1 MMRLIYLWTTRLI
14 LTISLAGI
22 LPVSNQSTIIQAQSK
37 KKNTAQASK
46 YAKRANSKA
55 KKKDYK
61 GALSDY
67 KRAYKLNPTPNYKK
81 RVQQLTS
88 IAKKQSRS
96 KKSSKKS
103 SRKPS
108 KKQMAQASAYSKRGN
123 SKAKKKNYAGA
134 LKDFKKALQLNSS
147 TSNKKK
153 VQQLQSI
160 LRRRGTNIASKPT
173 KAKVPRLSD
182 IPRISPV
189 KYANDI
195 YNIAEGFELS
205 SRNLAK
211 ATSFIDDKHSKKIER
226 ATIRLSPSTYD
237 LEKAAKSEPNDF
249 RKQIDLARH
258 YEANGQFEYAKE
270 IYLKMA
276 SQHLLNANAHFHLGS
291 FYSRFGQMT
300 KARHSFEEA
309 LDVQPNHR
317 ATIEMMATLFG
328 NSENLSL
335 SDDILTKSS
344 KKDPNG
350 PARRMQSIRKS
361 LNERNFEYAAKL
373 AKGGQDMFPRHSG
386 FIFLKGMAFE
396 GLGDLEK
403 AKASYQESIKKDPGH
418 QESYVAL
425 ADLYSKQGKHV
436 YAALTYSDAIRLD
449 PSDTDSRFKQGLSYF
464 NGSEWGRASSSW
476 EDLLHYEPD
485 NIKVKSLLPQAY
497 YILAVEYNRNG
508 ESNLGQTSFRKA
520 LSVNKNSGLWLP
532 GSMFTLG
539 GYYRDKS
546 MFRESLAAF
555 QEAIELSPSSADN
568 YLGLGITYWKM
579 NESGLAKAAWSRSM
593 ELSPVNNDSRGWLL
607 LAGKTAS

>member
-1 MMRLIYLWTTRLI
+1 MRLIYLWTTRLI

-22 LPVSNQSTIIQAQSK
+22 LPVANQSAIVQAQSK
-37 KKNTAQASK
+37 KKNPSQASK
-46 YAKRANSKA
+46 YAKRGSAKA
-55 KKKDYK
+55 KKKNYA

-67 KRAYKLNPTPNYKK
+67 KKAFKLNPNSSYKK

-88 IAKKQSRS
+88 LSKKQKGS
-96 KKSSKKS
+96 KKSSKK
-103 SRKPS
+103 PS
-108 KKQMAQASAYSKRGN
+108 KKQVAQASAYSKRGN

-134 LKDFKKALQLNSS
+134 LKDFQKAYQLNSS
-147 TSNKKK
+147 ASNKKK
-153 VQQLQSI
+153 IQQLQSI
-160 LRRRGTNIASKPT
+160 LRKSGMNIASKTT
-173 KAKVPRLSD
+173 KAVVPKLSD
-182 IPRISPV
+182 IPMISPV

-211 ATSFIDDKHSKKIER
+211 ATSFIDNKNSKKIKR
-226 ATIRLSPSTYD
+226 ATMRVSPSTSD

-276 SQHLLNANAHFHLGS
+276 SQHSINANAHFHLGS

-300 KARHSFEEA
+300 KARHSFDEA

-328 NSENLSL
+328 TTENRSL
-335 SDDILTKSS
+335 SNDILTKSA

-361 LNERNFEYAAKL
+361 LDERNFENAAKL
-373 AKGGQDMFPRHSG
+373 AQGGQDMFPKQSG
-386 FIFLKGMAFE
+386 FTFLKGMAFE
-396 GLGDLEK
+396 GMGNLEK

-425 ADLYSKQGKHV
+425 ANLYFAQGKHI
-436 YAALTYSDAIRLD
+436 YAALTYGDAIRID
-449 PSDTDSRFKQGLSYF
+449 PSDTKSRFKQGLSYF
-464 NGSEWGRASSSW
+464 KGSEWGRAASSL
-476 EDLLHYEPD
+476 EDLLHYDPH
-485 NIKVKSLLPQAY
+485 NIEVKALLPQAY

-508 ESNLGQTSFRKA
+508 QSSLGQTSFRKA
-520 LSVNKNSGLWLP
+520 LSVNKNSGAWLP
-532 GSMFTLG
+532 GSMNTLG
-539 GYYRDKS
+539 GYYRNKS
-546 MFRESLAAF
+546 MYRESLTAF
-555 QEAIELSPSSADN
+555 QEAIELRPTSADN

-579 NESGLAKAAWSRSM
+579 KETGLAKAAWSRSM
-593 ELSPVNNDSRGWLL
+593 ELNPVNNDSRGWLL

>member
-1 MMRLIYLWTTRLI
+1 MRLIYLWTTRLI

-22 LPVSNQSTIIQAQSK
+22 LPVTNQSAIVQAQSK
-37 KKNTAQASK
+37 KKNPAQASK
-46 YAKRANSKA
+46 YAKRANAKA
-55 KKKDYK
+55 KKKDYR

-67 KRAYKLNPTPNYKK
+67 KRAYKLNPTSNYKK

-88 IAKKQSRS
+88 LAKKQSGS
-96 KKSSKKS
+96 KKSSKRT

-108 KKQMAQASAYSKRGN
+108 KKQIAQASAYSKRGN
-123 SKAKKKNYAGA
+123 SKAKKKDYAGA
-134 LKDFKKALQLNSS
+134 LKDFQKALQLNSS
-147 TSNKKK
+147 ASNKKK

-160 LRRRGTNIASKPT
+160 LRKRGTNVASNPT
-173 KAKVPRLSD
+173 KAKVPKLSD

-211 ATSFIDDKHSKKIER
+211 ATSFIDNKTSKKIER
-226 ATIRLSPSTYD
+226 ATIRLTPSTSD

-258 YEANGQFEYAKE
+258 YEANGEFEYAKE

-276 SQHLLNANAHFHLGS
+276 SQHSLNANAHFHLGS

-300 KARHSFEEA
+300 KARNSFDEA

-328 NSENLSL
+328 DTENLSL
-335 SDDILTKSS
+335 SDDILSKSS

-361 LNERNFEYAAKL
+361 LDERNFEYAAKL

-425 ADLYSKQGKHV
+425 ADLYSKQGKHI

-449 PSDTDSRFKQGLSYF
+449 PSDTGSRFKQGLSYF
-464 NGSEWGRASSSW
+464 KGSEWARASSSW
-476 EDLLHYEPD
+476 EDLLHYDPN
-485 NIKVKSLLPQAY
+485 NIEVKSLLPQAY

-508 ESNLGQTSFRKA
+508 QSSLGQTSFRKA
-520 LSVNKNSGLWLP
+520 LSVNKNSGSWLP
-532 GSMFTLG
+532 GSMHTLG

-579 NESGLAKAAWSRSM
+579 KESGLAKAAWTRSM
-593 ELSPVNNDSRGWLL
+593 ELNPVNNDSRGWLL

>member
-1 MMRLIYLWTTRLI
+1 MRLIYLWTTRLI

-22 LPVSNQSTIIQAQSK
+22 LPVANQSAIVQAQSK
-37 KKNTAQASK
+37 KKNPSQASK
-46 YAKRANSKA
+46 YAKRGSAKA
-55 KKKDYK
+55 KKKNYA

-67 KRAYKLNPTPNYKK
+67 KKAFKLNPNSSYKK

-88 IAKKQSRS
+88 LSKKQKGS
-96 KKSSKKS
+96 KKSSKK
-103 SRKPS
+103 PS
-108 KKQMAQASAYSKRGN
+108 KKQVAQASAYSKRGN

-134 LKDFKKALQLNSS
+134 LKDFQKAYQLNSS
-147 TSNKKK
+147 ASNKKK
-153 VQQLQSI
+153 IQQLQSI
-160 LRRRGTNIASKPT
+160 LRKSGMNIASKTT
-173 KAKVPRLSD
+173 KAVVPKLSD
-182 IPRISPV
+182 IPMISPV

-211 ATSFIDDKHSKKIER
+211 ATSFIDNKNSKKIKR
-226 ATIRLSPSTYD
+226 ATMRVSPSTSD

-276 SQHLLNANAHFHLGS
+276 SQHSINANAHFHLGS

-300 KARHSFEEA
+300 KARHSFDEA

-328 NSENLSL
+328 TTENRSL
-335 SDDILTKSS
+335 SNDILTKSA

-361 LNERNFEYAAKL
+361 LDERNFENAAKL
-373 AKGGQDMFPRHSG
+373 AQGGQDMFPKQSG
-386 FIFLKGMAFE
+386 FTFLKGMAFE
-396 GLGDLEK
+396 GMGNLEK

-425 ADLYSKQGKHV
+425 ANLYFGQGKHI
-436 YAALTYSDAIRLD
+436 YAALTYGDAIRID
-449 PSDTDSRFKQGLSYF
+449 PSDTKSRFKQGLSYF
-464 NGSEWGRASSSW
+464 KGSEWGRAASSL
-476 EDLLHYEPD
+476 EDLLHYDPH
-485 NIKVKSLLPQAY
+485 NIEVKALLPQAY

-508 ESNLGQTSFRKA
+508 QSSLGQTSFRKA
-520 LSVNKNSGLWLP
+520 LSVNKNSGAWLP
-532 GSMFTLG
+532 GSMNTLG
-539 GYYRDKS
+539 GYYRNKS
-546 MFRESLAAF
+546 MYRESLTAF
-555 QEAIELSPSSADN
+555 QEAIELRPTSADN

-579 NESGLAKAAWSRSM
+579 KEAGLAKAAWSRSM
-593 ELSPVNNDSRGWLL
+593 ELNPVNNDSRGWLL